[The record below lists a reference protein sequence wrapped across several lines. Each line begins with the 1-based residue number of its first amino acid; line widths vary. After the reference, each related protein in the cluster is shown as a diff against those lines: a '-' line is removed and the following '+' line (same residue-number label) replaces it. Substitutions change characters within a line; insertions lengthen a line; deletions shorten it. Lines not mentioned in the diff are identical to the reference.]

1 MVICRI
7 DGIKYNLE
15 RLDDKELIRLRDNVV
30 QKVKFLMQ
38 DLTVLESVVLDRQLL
53 KLPLDYGDE

>member
-1 MVICRI
+1 VICRI

>member
-1 MVICRI
+1 MMICRI